1 MRLAKAGYAVA
12 MPDREIRPVPDA
24 ERLEP
29 RVGDDFDPDQG
40 PPIEDEEAPA
50 IGVVDDDRDDVPEP
64 NEPA

>member
-1 MRLAKAGYAVA
+1 

-50 IGVVDDDRDDVPEP
+50 LGVVDDDRDDVPEP

>member
-1 MRLAKAGYAVA
+1 
-12 MPDREIRPVPDA
+12 MPDRQIRPVPDE

-29 RVGDDFDPDQG
+29 RVVDDHDPDQG

-50 IGVVDDDRDDVPEP
+50 IGVVDGDRADVPEP